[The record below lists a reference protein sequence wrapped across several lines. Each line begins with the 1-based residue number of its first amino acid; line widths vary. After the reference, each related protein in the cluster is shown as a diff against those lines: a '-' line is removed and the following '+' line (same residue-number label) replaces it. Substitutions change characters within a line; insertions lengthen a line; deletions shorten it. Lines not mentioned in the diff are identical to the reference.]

1 METNTQ
7 ETKTTRKKVIEFLAK
22 EFDTPPADIEK
33 SFFKSHDTMGLTECG
48 HRVMS
53 RTFRFHQFSIS
64 GQLLSKHYLG
74 LRQFRHSTHYQ
85 SSISPHKREF
95 YGAAPHSIGVIAYR
109 RPTTTASIDETG

>member
-74 LRQFRHSTHYQ
+74 LRQLEYPYYITDRWLILYNSEDTTLLELYG
-85 SSISPHKREF
+85 SADEF
-95 YGAAPHSIGVIAYR
+95 LEAY
-109 RPTTTASIDETG
+109 ADNN